1 MKTQIQKKLSSLK
14 KSLAILLLF
23 IVLTGCANPTATPT
37 PSVKSIQIR
46 YEFASNYD
54 FCEGTV
60 TYITGSGESKVLT
73 TFPNG
78 PTAEFTLSMKPD
90 DSAFIQVEYESS
102 TKNIPC
108 DLICRI
114 YKDDVLWKENKA
126 TGSLGTKVVCEGV
139 VGE

>member
-1 MKTQIQKKLSSLK
+1 MKTQMQNRLFSLK
-14 KSLAILLLF
+14 KTLSVLLLL
-23 IVLTGCANPTATPT
+23 IVLTGCANPTASPT
-37 PSVKSIQIR
+37 PAVKSLRIR

-60 TYITGSGESKVLT
+60 TYKTETGESKVVT

-78 PTAEFTLSMKPD
+78 PTAEFTLSMKTD
-90 DSAFIQVEYESS
+90 DNAFIQVEYESS

-126 TGSLGTKVVCEGV
+126 TGNLGTKVVCEGV
-139 VGE
+139 VVQ